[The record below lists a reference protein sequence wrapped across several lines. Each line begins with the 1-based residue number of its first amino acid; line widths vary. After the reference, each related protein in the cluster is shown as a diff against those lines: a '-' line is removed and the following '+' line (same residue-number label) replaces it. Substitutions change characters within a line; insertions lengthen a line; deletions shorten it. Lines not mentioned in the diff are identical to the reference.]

1 MKYEFAIIE
10 RLSTGILIGFSFY
23 TKENKDDYNELN
35 IYCILFALHFKL
47 Y

>member
-1 MKYEFAIIE
+1 MWEFAIIE
-10 RLSTGILIGFSFY
+10 RFSSGPLLGFSY
-23 TKENKDDYNELN
+23 YPKKNDKDFDEIN